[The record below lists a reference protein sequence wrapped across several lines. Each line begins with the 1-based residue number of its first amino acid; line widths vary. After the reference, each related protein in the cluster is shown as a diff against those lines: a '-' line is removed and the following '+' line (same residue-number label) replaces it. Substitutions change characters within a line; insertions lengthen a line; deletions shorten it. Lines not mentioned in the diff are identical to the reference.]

1 MAEEFYAR
9 KYNDR
14 VLQCVKDSNLHY
26 AVQETPFS
34 LYITLRKKFTSHPDQ
49 NILQLPAQTDN
60 ELMKATL
67 NQIKLQKEAL
77 EIENEGLR
85 AELTAM
91 EIVQSIQLV
100 N

>member
-1 MAEEFYAR
+1 MAKEFYAQ
-9 KYNDR
+9 KYSDR
-14 VLQCVKDSNLHY
+14 VLQCVKASNLHY

-34 LYITLRKKFTSHPDQ
+34 VYITLRKKFTSHPDQ

-67 NQIKLQKEAL
+67 KLQKEAL

-91 EIVQSIQLV
+91 EIVQSIQLL